1 MVQVLS
7 KIVGGSGAGF
17 SSIIPSEKE
26 YLRTILVVSPPGTIS
41 GALESAIEREFSWIS
56 VEYVPELHMACA
68 AFKKKIQLI
77 LIDLR
82 LASELEFYQAELAR
96 SHPSAVM
103 AIMVDGDAR
112 VQERQLQT
120 MDSRQIR
127 GILPL
132 NVNLDVLLSIL
143 RIMLKGGEYFPAA
156 AFRMAGGASEGESAP
171 ERTPGDVARLSGKNQ
186 KQSGGEI
193 VLELTGRELE
203 ILSRVA
209 KGCQNKVIASD
220 LGLSEHTVK
229 IHIHNIITKLG
240 VHNRT
245 EAAILYLERA
255 GNDGGANSDTR
266 SGGTRDA

>member
-1 MVQVLS
+1 MS
-7 KIVGGSGAGF
+7 SSGTGF
-17 SSIIPSEKE
+17 SSIIPLEKE
-26 YLRTILVVSPPGTIS
+26 YLRTILFVSPPGTIS
-41 GALESAIEREFSWIS
+41 VAVESAIEREFSWVS
-56 VEYVPELHMACA
+56 VEYVPELRMACA
-68 AFKKKIQLI
+68 NFKKKVQLI

-82 LASELEFYQAELAR
+82 LVSELETYQTELAKN
-96 SHPSAVM
+96 HPSAAM

-112 VQERQLQT
+112 ILESQLQG
-120 MDSRQIR
+120 MNSRAIR

-156 AFRMAGGASEGESAP
+156 AFRMGNGAGRMASAP
-171 ERTPGDVARLSGKNQ
+171 NEALEEVAQLPEKSQKPSG
-186 KQSGGEI
+186 SAA

-209 KGCQNKVIASD
+209 KGCQNKIIAAD

-245 EAAILYLERA
+245 EAAIMYLERA
-255 GNDGGANSDTR
+255 GNDGGANGDTR
-266 SGGTRDA
+266 PGGARDA

>member
-1 MVQVLS
+1 MSSSSVS
-7 KIVGGSGAGF
+7 FSAGV
-17 SSIIPSEKE
+17 PSEKE
-26 YLRTILVVSPPGTIS
+26 YLRTILFVSPPGVIS
-41 GALESAIEREFSWIS
+41 GAIESAIEREFSWIS
-56 VEYVPELHMACA
+56 VEYVSDLRLACA
-68 AFKKKIQLI
+68 KFKKKVQLI

-82 LASELEFYQAELAR
+82 LVSDLESYQAELAR
-96 SHPSAVM
+96 NHPSA
-103 AIMVDGDAR
+103 ATALMVDGDAR
-112 VQERQLQT
+112 MLESQLQG
-120 MDSRQIR
+120 MDSRLIR

-156 AFRMAGGASEGESAP
+156 AFRMGGGAQEMEPAP
-171 ERTPGDVARLSGKNQ
+171 RSLPEETVRLPEKSQ
-186 KQSGGEI
+186 KQSGGES

-209 KGCQNKVIASD
+209 RGCQNKIIAAD
-220 LGLSEHTVK
+220 LSLSEHTVK

-255 GNDGGANSDTR
+255 GNDGGSNSDTR
-266 SGGTRDA
+266 PGGTRGS